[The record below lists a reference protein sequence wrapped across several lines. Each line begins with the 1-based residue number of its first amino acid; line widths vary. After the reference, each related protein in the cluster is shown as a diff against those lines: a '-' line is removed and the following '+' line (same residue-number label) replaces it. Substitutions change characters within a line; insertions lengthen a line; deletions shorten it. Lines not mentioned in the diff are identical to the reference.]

1 MVKIFQTG
9 DNHFG
14 KKYDNFPQIR
24 EALIRSRYDALQRC
38 VAFADTQGCDFFVVT
53 GDLFDNT
60 NRIPRRTVR
69 EVVRILGSFS
79 GHRVLV
85 LPGNHD
91 FFTGEEKV
99 WADFCEEAETGGFA
113 ITLLRDA
120 KPYSFETEDGT
131 VVFYGAPC
139 HAKHSSANALGW
151 IRDTA
156 LTGDYRIGVAH
167 GSLEKLSPDLKNEYF
182 PMTEKELS
190 AIAVDAWLIGHTH
203 IPYPPLPE
211 DNDVS
216 GYRIFNAGTHEQT
229 DVSNN
234 TPGYGFLLTLN
245 REGGRNAVA
254 ARAFRSGGTFY
265 PLCQVTAAP
274 GDLEGAILRATET
287 LPDASVVRLV
297 LRGSVTAEEY
307 RGRKQLYERL
317 LSRFLTWQALD
328 GELCEELTAERIR
341 DAFPEVSL
349 AAKLL
354 LELLEDPV
362 EARMA
367 YELLEECRG

>member
-24 EALIRSRYDALQRC
+24 EQLIRSRFEALQRC
-38 VAFADTQGCDFFVVT
+38 VTFADGNGCDFFVVT

-69 EVVRILGSFS
+69 EAVRILGSFS
-79 GHRVLV
+79 GTQVLV

-91 FFTGEEKV
+91 FCTGEEKV
-99 WADFCEEAETGGFA
+99 WADFCEEVSDGGYA
-113 ITLLRDA
+113 ITLMREA
-120 KPYSFETEDGT
+120 KPYSFPVGEE
-131 VVFYGAPC
+131 VVTFYGAPC
-139 HAKHSSANALGW
+139 DAKHSAVNALGW
-151 IRDTA
+151 IREA
-156 LTGDYRIGVAH
+156 ELTGDYRIGVAH
-167 GSLEKLSPDLKNEYF
+167 GALEKLSPDLKGEYF

-203 IPYPPLPE
+203 IPYPQLSE
-211 DNDVS
+211 DADVS

-234 TPGYGFLLTLN
+234 TPGYGFLLTLT
-245 REGGRNAVA
+245 REGGKNTVS
-254 ARAFRSGGTFY
+254 ARAYRSGGIFY
-265 PLCQVTAAP
+265 PLRQVAVAP
-274 GDLEGAILRATET
+274 GALESAIRRATDDLEA
-287 LPDASVVRLV
+287 ASVVRLI

-307 RGRKQLYERL
+307 QSRKQLYESL
-317 LSRFLTWQALD
+317 LSRFLTWEVLD
-328 GELCEELTAERIR
+328 GELCQELTPERIR

-354 LELLEDPV
+354 MELLDDPV

-367 YELLEECRG
+367 YELLEECRS

>member
-24 EALIRSRYDALQRC
+24 DQLIRSRLEALQRC
-38 VAFADTQGCDFFVVT
+38 VAFADKEGCDFFVVT

-60 NRIPRRTVR
+60 GRIPRRTVR
-69 EVVRILGSFS
+69 EAVRILGSFS
-79 GHRVLV
+79 GTQVLV

-91 FFTGEEKV
+91 FYTGEEKV
-99 WADFCEEAETGGFA
+99 WTDFLEEVSDGGYS
-113 ITLLRDA
+113 ITLLREQR
-120 KPYSFETEDGT
+120 PYPFEAGDGT
-131 VVFYGAPC
+131 AVFYPAPC
-139 HAKHSSANALGW
+139 DAKHSAVNALGW
-151 IRDTA
+151 IREA
-156 LTGDYRIGVAH
+156 ELTGDYRIGIAH
-167 GSLEKLSPDLKNEYF
+167 GALEKLSPDLKNEYF

-203 IPYPPLPE
+203 IPYPQLPE
-211 DNDVS
+211 DSDIS

-234 TPGYGFLLTLN
+234 TPGLGFLLTLA
-245 REGGRNAVA
+245 REASRNTVL
-254 ARAFRSGGTFY
+254 ARAYRSGGIFY
-265 PLCQVTAAP
+265 PLCHVTASP
-274 GDLEGAILRATET
+274 GGLEEAIRQATADLAET
-287 LPDASVVRLV
+287 SVVRLI
-297 LRGSVTAEEY
+297 LRGSVTADEY
-307 RGRKQLYERL
+307 RSRKQLYDTL
-317 LSRFLTWQALD
+317 LSRFLTWEVLD
-328 GELCEELTAERIR
+328 TDLCEELTQERIR

-367 YELLEECRG
+367 YELLEECRN

>member
-14 KKYDNFPQIR
+14 KRYDNFPQIR
-24 EALIRSRYDALQRC
+24 ERLIRSRFEALQRC
-38 VAFADTQGCDFFVVT
+38 VAFADRNGCDFFVVT

-69 EVVRILGSFS
+69 EAVRILGSFS
-79 GHRVLV
+79 GTQVLV

-91 FFTGEEKV
+91 FCTGEEKV
-99 WADFCEEAETGGFA
+99 WADFCEEVSDGGYA
-113 ITLLRDA
+113 ITLLREQR
-120 KPYSFETEDGT
+120 PYVFEAEDGT
-131 VVFYGAPC
+131 AVFYPAPC
-139 HAKHSSANALGW
+139 DAKHSAVNTLGW
-151 IRDTA
+151 IREAD

-167 GSLEKLSPDLKNEYF
+167 GALEKLSPDLKNEYF

-203 IPYPPLPE
+203 IPYPQLPE
-211 DNDVS
+211 DADLS

-234 TPGYGFLLTLN
+234 TPGYGFLLTLT
-245 REGGRNAVA
+245 REGGKNKVL
-254 ARAFRSGGTFY
+254 ARAYRSGGVFY
-265 PLCQVTAAP
+265 PLRQVTAAP
-274 GDLEGAILRATET
+274 GALETAICQATEDLEET
-287 LPDASVVRLV
+287 SVVRLV

-307 RGRKQLYERL
+307 RGRKQLYDTL
-317 LSRFLTWQALD
+317 LSRFLTWEVLD
-328 GELCEELTAERIR
+328 GELCEEITPERIR

-367 YELLEECRG
+367 YELLEECRS